1 MIIKVKDVLTFGGLK
16 NAKLVA
22 GAGGIEN
29 EVESISVLEVAE
41 SAIGRWV
48 LKNQLYITSFYAI
61 QSNVE
66 MQKVVIKT
74 LVDSKCCGLVLCH
87 INLWVKKI
95 DPEVI
100 DLCNQLNFPLIVA
113 DSDVSYVEILNP
125 IIERLMKINM
135 ADTQLMLSAQN
146 KLIDIVATNDQ
157 LEDIFRSITSIFK
170 SEISFYDLDNNCIFA
185 NSYCSSDT
193 IVKIEGYLKDSCYSL
208 FAELNNNSFA
218 TKTIDGKSWIVYP
231 IKAVGVFYGFVV
243 ALDSFD
249 NQEIAQNLIKN
260 IAKMCTLIYTK
271 KSRIKEMEEIYVQ
284 DYINDLIT
292 WNFRNDDVAI
302 KSGLDLGWDIRN
314 KSYLTIIN
322 INSIQEY
329 LFCKEV
335 KDIQNYVKKYLYP
348 LIVQEVKSYNPSNLI
363 GYRSDMIF
371 ILVEKTEKL
380 DEENTETAL
389 ANKILNICSKYF
401 QGSVSIG
408 ISDYI
413 SDFTKIPVSYVEATN
428 AAILG
433 RKFFGENKVIKYP
446 DLGFLL
452 LLKEIKKTKH
462 AKKIIEYLL
471 QPLITYDRLNNTDLV
486 DTLECLLENNM
497 DTAKVSE
504 ALFLHKNTVSYRK
517 SKIIEILGKNPFKM
531 PHLINYLLAYTL
543 KKL

>member
-61 QSNVE
+61 HSNVE
-66 MQKVVIKT
+66 MQKIVIKT

-87 INLWVKKI
+87 INLWVKNI
-95 DPEVI
+95 HPEVI

-157 LEDIFRSITSIFK
+157 LEDIFRSITSVFK
-170 SEISFYDLDNNCIFA
+170 SEISFYDLDNKCIFA
-185 NSYCSSDT
+185 NCYCSSVT
-193 IVKIEGYLKDSCYSL
+193 ISKIENFLKDSCYSL
-208 FAELNNNSFA
+208 FAELKNNSFT
-218 TKTIDGKSWIVYP
+218 TKTIDGKSWIIYP

-243 ALDSFD
+243 VLNSFD
-249 NQEIAQNLIKN
+249 SPEIAQNLIKN

-271 KSRIKEMEEIYVQ
+271 KSRLKELQEIYVQ
-284 DYINDLIT
+284 NYISDLIT

-314 KSYLTIIN
+314 KSYLVIIN

-329 LFCKEV
+329 LFRKEV

-348 LIVQEVKSYNPSNLI
+348 LIVEEVKSFNPKNLI
-363 GYRSDMIF
+363 GYRSDMVF
-371 ILVEKTEKL
+371 ILIERDKKL
-380 DEENTETAL
+380 DEENIETVT
-389 ANKILNICSKYF
+389 ANRILKLCSEHF

-413 SDFTKIPVSYVEATN
+413 SDYTRIPTSYVEATN

-433 RKFFGENKVIKYP
+433 RKFFGENKVTKYS
-446 DLGFLL
+446 DLGFLM
-452 LLKEIKKTKH
+452 LLKEMKKTKNTDM
-462 AKKIIEYLL
+462 IIDYLL
-471 QPLITYDRLNNTDLV
+471 QPLIEYDRLNYTTLV
-486 DTLECLLENNM
+486 KTFECLLENNM
-497 DTAKVSE
+497 DATRVSE
-504 ALFLHKNTVSYRK
+504 ALFVHKNTVNYRK
-517 SKIIEILGKNPFKM
+517 GKIIEILGKNPFEM

-543 KKL
+543 QKL